1 MTHLRLAVVL
11 ATTLGVTACASSST
25 PEPVFKT
32 VLVDD
37 GGTVRTTTTPASDR
51 AFDAPLSKVWEAMAA
66 AYADIGI
73 PVDLSDPAGHRIG
86 ASSFYRS
93 RQMNGQPVSYFANCG
108 SGMTGL
114 LANTRRV
121 YFSAIATLT
130 GVDATHTRV
139 VIEVKPSAVDVSGN
153 STDRVTCGS
162 TGALESLLLDAATKR
177 LAAN

>member
-1 MTHLRLAVVL
+1 MTHRRLAMVL
-11 ATTLGVTACASSST
+11 ATALCVTACASSST

-37 GGTVRTTTTPASDR
+37 GGTVRTTTTPASNHV
-51 AFDAPLSKVWEAMAA
+51 FDAPLARVWDAVAA
-66 AYADIGI
+66 AYADVGI
-73 PVDLSDPAGHRIG
+73 PVDLSDPAGHRVG

-93 RQMNGQPVSYFANCG
+93 RHMNGQPVSHFANCG

-114 LANTRRV
+114 LADTRRV

-130 GVDATHTRV
+130 AIDATHTRV
-139 VIEVKPSAVDVSGN
+139 AIDVKPSAVDVSGN

-162 TGALESLLLDAATKR
+162 TGALESLVFDAAMQR
-177 LAAN
+177 LAAK